1 MKEEVK
7 LFGAL
12 IIVFVLLVFTFV
24 LTSCGDD
31 SDNVYQTEYSID
43 VPAWQTVYVN
53 GEVTTS
59 ISPYVW
65 EHVDLSDKCV
75 RVFSAGHVSYHK
87 VTRVSRDDLGFTVY
101 SIESS
106 NNERFAYNKN
116 KGILQYWCTRNDIET
131 VVVYRELK

>member
-1 MKEEVK
+1 M
-7 LFGAL
+7 L
-12 IIVFVLLVFTFV
+12 IVFTFV

-43 VPAWQTVYVN
+43 VPEWQTVYVN

-87 VTRVSRDDLGFTVY
+87 VTKVSHDDLGFTVY

-106 NNERFAYNKN
+106 NSERFTYNKN
-116 KGILQYWCTRNDIET
+116 KGILQYWCTRNGIET
-131 VVVYRELK
+131 VVVYRKLK

>member
-7 LFGAL
+7 LFRAL

-53 GEVTTS
+53 GCLLYTS
-59 ISPYVW
+59 PSP
-65 EHVDLSDKCV
+65 
-75 RVFSAGHVSYHK
+75 
-87 VTRVSRDDLGFTVY
+87 RD
-101 SIESS
+101 
-106 NNERFAYNKN
+106 
-116 KGILQYWCTRNDIET
+116 
-131 VVVYRELK
+131 